1 MYGDVLEHLANPLRV
16 LTGLTRFLAPDGV
29 VALSVPNVAHFVV
42 RLSLLIGRFDYLDR
56 GILDS
61 THLRFFTE
69 RSLRALVAD
78 AGLDLER
85 ITATPAPLYQVLPAR
100 VHGAWLAMTHRLN
113 AWLARSL
120 PRLLGYQFIVLAHPK
135 KPFG

>member
-1 MYGDVLEHLANPLRV
+1 
-16 LTGLTRFLAPDGV
+16 
-29 VALSVPNVAHFVV
+29 
-42 RLSLLIGRFDYLDR
+42 LSLLIGRFDYLDR

-61 THLRFFTE
+61 THLRFFTA
-69 RSLRALVAD
+69 RSVRALVAD

-85 ITATPAPLYQVLPAR
+85 TTATPAPLYQVLPAR

-113 AWLARSL
+113 AWFAGAL